1 MNRPTTTQYDNTNS
15 GAIFANDRKEKDTHP
30 DRTGSINIE
39 GVEYWINGWLK
50 KTKDGKPF
58 LSVSLR
64 RKDEGAKP
72 ASAKPATATAHADDG
87 DDIPF

>member
-1 MNRPTTTQYDNTNS
+1 MTQYDNTNS

-30 DRTGSINIE
+30 DRTGSINVE

-50 KTKDGKPF
+50 RTNDGKPF
-58 LSVSLR
+58 LSLSVR
-64 RKDEGAKP
+64 RKDKGAKP
-72 ASAKPATATAHADDG
+72 ASAKPAQATAPADDT